1 MNSFQFK
8 CSYAGDLQDFPFSF
22 MLERNKYVYFN
33 TMKCIYNISFY
44 LLLQIVVMKIFEDKS
59 FLRGL
64 VEL

>member
-1 MNSFQFK
+1 MNTFQFK
-8 CSYAGDLQDFPFSF
+8 CSYAGDLQYFPFSF
-22 MLERNKYVYFN
+22 MLEINKYVYFKK
-33 TMKCIYNISFY
+33 MKCIYNISFY